1 MSNSVDFNIDN
12 DLNLD
17 KATEALSDA
26 EPNALMDILEMIGQR
41 TDEIIPFEEG
51 TLMRSKVIRVNGNQG
66 AIGYDTPYAIKQHE
80 DCTLDHPGGRKC
92 KYLERTVKGNR
103 DAVQEIWRRKFGDVF

>member
-12 DLNLD
+12 DLDLD

-41 TDEIIPFEEG
+41 TDDVIPFQYG
-51 TLMRSKVIRVNGNQG
+51 TLMRSKVIRVDDDHG

-80 DCTLDHPGGRKC
+80 DCTLSHPSGRKC

-103 DAVQEIWRRKFGDVF
+103 DALGEIWRRKFGDAF

>member
-12 DLNLD
+12 DLDLD
-17 KATEALSDA
+17 KAVEALND
-26 EPNALMDILEMIGQR
+26 EKPKALMDILEMIGQR

-80 DCTLDHPGGRKC
+80 DCTLSHPHGRQC
-92 KYLERTVKGNR
+92 KYLERTVKSNR
-103 DAVQEIWRRKFGDVF
+103 NAVQEIWRRKFGSAF